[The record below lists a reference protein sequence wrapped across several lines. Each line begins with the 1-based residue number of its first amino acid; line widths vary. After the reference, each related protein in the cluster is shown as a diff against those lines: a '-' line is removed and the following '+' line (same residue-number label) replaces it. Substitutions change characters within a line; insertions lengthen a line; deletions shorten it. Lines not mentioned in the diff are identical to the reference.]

1 MSFHNAV
8 AMAEQPLPSAH
19 RRTAMSFWLNNLSWH
34 HFCVNLAQLLPFYPN
49 VVFVCLPLLF
59 QRRYLAHIIAKSY
72 PIRTVI
78 QLLSKAAFH
87 TPSINSQRE
96 GVKYYLFWIFLQKFF
111 SPLLIADFFRSLDN
125 LFFCPLFNWELFMLF
140 SKVIFEKAK
149 QKSRYIDIKNRREH
163 CSRFK
168 MMFYVS
174 ALKFKDG
181 TVLHPLT
188 RWQFQKA

>member
-87 TPSINSQRE
+87 TPSINSQR
-96 GVKYYLFWIFLQKFF
+96 
-111 SPLLIADFFRSLDN
+111 SLDN

-168 MMFYVS
+168 MMFYVTV
-174 ALKFKDG
+174 LKFKDG